1 MGGIALAFI
10 KPRVPIAA
18 TGSNSTRHTS
28 RRARNATGL
37 LTRWKDTLLGR
48 GSVNLVFLQRTT
60 FYAFV
65 GNILLSSL
73 SNFLPAVYIPS
84 ELDV

>member
-18 TGSNSTRHTS
+18 SGHDNIRHDS
-28 RRARNATGL
+28 RRARGVAGL
-37 LTRWKDTLLGR
+37 LARWKDTLLGR

-84 ELDV
+84 ESDV

>member
-10 KPRVPIAA
+10 KPRVPIA
-18 TGSNSTRHTS
+18 TSGGDSIRHTS
-28 RRARNATGL
+28 RRARGATGL

-48 GSVNLVFLQRTT
+48 GSISLVFLQRTT

-84 ELDV
+84 ELGI